1 MKRLTILILIFPI
14 LIFSCSKSSTEPE
27 TNLIIS
33 ITPSEQTVGIDIEV
47 TFSVDIENV
56 TDLFA
61 FSCEIVFDSTK
72 ADLSENPV
80 TIGSFWSADYISTSV
95 NEDDRLNIA
104 IGLEQTSVDDGLDGD
119 GVLFNF
125 KIKGIQIGES
135 DLTIEKLSLINEEG
149 DPVEGFDDITIN
161 NGFLITQ

>member
-33 ITPSEQTVGIDIEV
+33 ITPSEQTVGIDIEAI
-47 TFSVDIENV
+47 FSVEIENI

-61 FSCEIVFDSTK
+61 FSCEIVFDSMLVT
-72 ADLSENPV
+72 LPENPV

-149 DPVEGFDDITIN
+149 DPVEMFDDITIK
-161 NGFLITQ
+161 NGFLIIQ

>member
-1 MKRLTILILIFPI
+1 MKRLAILIIIIPT

-27 TNLIIS
+27 TNLILS
-33 ITPSEQTVGIDIEV
+33 ITPSEQTVGIDTEA

-61 FSCEIVFDSTK
+61 FSCEIVFDSSKVT
-72 ADLSENPV
+72 LPESPV
-80 TIGSFWSADYISTSV
+80 TIGSFWSVDNISTSV

-104 IGLEQTSVDDGLDGD
+104 IGLEQTSGDDGLDGD
-119 GVLFNF
+119 DVIFNF
-125 KIKGIQIGES
+125 KVKGIQIGES

-149 DPVEGFDDITIN
+149 DPVEGFDDIIIN
-161 NGFLITQ
+161 NGFLIIQ

>member
-1 MKRLTILILIFPI
+1 MLIIILPI

-27 TNLIIS
+27 TNLILS
-33 ITPSEQTVGIDIEV
+33 ITPSEQTVGIEIEA

-72 ADLSENPV
+72 ITLPESSV
-80 TIGSFWSADYISTSV
+80 TIGSFWSEDYISTSV

-104 IGLEQTSVDDGLDGD
+104 VGLEQTSGNDGLDGD
-119 GVLFNF
+119 GVLVNF
-125 KIKGIQIGES
+125 KVKGIQIGES

-161 NGFLITQ
+161 NGFLIIQ